1 MKNFKNSLVNVEL
14 PNWYITGLV
23 DAEGSFG
30 VSISKN
36 ASRSLGYIINVSFE
50 IALQASDKHIL
61 LKLKDYFRVGG
72 IYKHVNDM
80 YRYKVSSIKD
90 IVTAI
95 IPHFDKFPLVTQK
108 RADFF
113 LFKQIIFILNKGS
126 LKPADLQE
134 VVNFKGVLNRGLS
147 SLRDPADSNVVKQR
161 GKELK
166 LAFPNTIAYSRP
178 QITMGELNPEWVRGF
193 AEGEGCFFV
202 TLANNLR
209 LNCGVQVTLGFI
221 LTQHFR
227 DINLLQEF
235 KSFFGCG
242 KFSLRK
248 TSLAGDFKVSGVKDI
263 INIIIPFF
271 EKYPFFG
278 TKLISFKQLCLVVD
292 IVKEKGHLT
301 DEGLK
306 KIRDIKSS
314 TLFFKK

>member
-36 ASRSLGYIINVSFE
+36 SSRSLGYVINVSFE

-72 IYKHVNDM
+72 IYKHGNDM

-113 LFKQIIFILNKGS
+113 LFKQIILILNKGT
-126 LKPADLQE
+126 LKPKDLQE
-134 VVNFKGVLNRGLS
+134 VVNIKAVLNRGLS
-147 SLRDPADSNVVKQR
+147 P
-161 GKELK
+161 ELK

-178 QITMGELNPEWVRGF
+178 QNTKGELNPEWVRGF

-209 LNCGVQVTLGFI
+209 LNSGVQVTLGFI
-221 LTQHFR
+221 LTQHSR

-235 KSFFGCG
+235 ISFFGCG

-278 TKLISFKQLCLVVD
+278 TKLRSFKQLCLVVD

-314 TLFFKK
+314 TLF

>member
-1 MKNFKNSLVNVEL
+1 MKNFKNSLNVEL

-36 ASRSLGYIINVSFE
+36 ASRSLGYVINVSFE

-61 LKLKDYFRVGG
+61 LKLKDYFMVGG
-72 IYKHVNDM
+72 IYKHGNDM

-113 LFKQIIFILNKGS
+113 LFKQIIFILNKGT
-126 LKPADLQE
+126 LKLVDLQE
-134 VVNFKGVLNRGLS
+134 VVNIKAVLNRGLS
-147 SLRDPADSNVVKQR
+147 SPCDPADSNVVKQR

-166 LAFPNTIAYSRP
+166 LAFPNTIAYSRS
-178 QITMGELNPEWVRGF
+178 QITKGELNPEWVRGF

-209 LNCGVQVTLGFI
+209 LNSGVQVTLGFI
-221 LTQHFR
+221 LTQHSR

-235 KSFFGCG
+235 NSFFGCG
-242 KFSLRK
+242 KISLRK

-278 TKLISFKQLCLVVD
+278 TKLISLKQLCLVVD